1 MDDNQLVHETFAF
14 EDCSKH
20 IKVFDNG
27 IVFYKYSSRNA
38 EDKQNARIQE
48 QESAHKKETKIKTE
62 GGKASAM
69 HKSGR
74 THTSPKGVKRT
85 IYTKNG
91 NDYVKMKNKNTG
103 KFYYKLI

>member
-1 MDDNQLVHETFAF
+1 
-14 EDCSKH
+14 
-20 IKVFDNG
+20 
-27 IVFYKYSSRNA
+27 
-38 EDKQNARIQE
+38 
-48 QESAHKKETKIKTE
+48 
-62 GGKASAM
+62 M